1 MAATTGQGGAG
12 RNPPSRVLL
21 TVSGSIVPDV
31 DDQVRRGV
39 RPRPDYVVLA
49 DVIGADLLDVEEARR
64 RCGRLGRLI
73 ERIGGGHALLAWAC
87 FRERKRY
94 DAVLTDGE
102 QVGLP
107 LAVLCRLTLR
117 KLPAHVMIVHVLS
130 VRKKVLLYRLFRLGS
145 LVDTVLVY
153 SSWQQRFIHEELGF
167 PADRVVFT
175 PFMVDTHFFSP
186 QHADAKPDGA
196 ISTAGL
202 ECRDYPTLI
211 EAARGLDARV
221 VIAAASHWS
230 KRADTTQGVEHPD
243 NVEVRSLGYVDL
255 RQMYADSSFV
265 VMPLYDVEFQAG
277 VTTILE
283 AMAMAKPVIC
293 SRTKGQ
299 TDVVVDGETGL
310 YVPPGD
316 PAALR
321 AAIDGLLDD
330 PERVR
335 TMGEAARRYAER
347 EGELDVYA
355 ARLAAHVA
363 DAIDRRCPPG
373 R

>member
-1 MAATTGQGGAG
+1 MAATGGHGDAG
-12 RNPPSRVLL
+12 RTATRRVLL
-21 TVSGSIVPDV
+21 TVSGSIDPDV

-49 DVIGADLLDVEEARR
+49 DAIGADLLDVEQARR
-64 RCGRLGRLI
+64 RSGRLGRLV
-73 ERIGGGHALLAWAC
+73 ERIGGRHALLAWVC

-107 LAVLCRLTLR
+107 LALLCRLTLG
-117 KLPAHVMIVHVLS
+117 KLPAHVMIVHILS

-145 LVDTVLVY
+145 LVDTMLVY
-153 SSWQQRFIHEELGF
+153 SSWQQRFIHERLGF
-167 PADRVVFT
+167 PAERVLFT
-175 PFMVDTHFFSP
+175 PFMVDTQFFSP
-186 QHADAKPDGA
+186 ERTEAKADRA

-211 EAARGLDARV
+211 EAARGLDATV

-230 KRADTTQGVEHPD
+230 KRADTTQGVDQPA

-255 RQMYADSSFV
+255 RQMYADSAFV

-283 AMAMAKPVIC
+283 AMAMAKPVVC

-299 TDVVVDGETGL
+299 TDVVIDGETGV
-310 YVPPGD
+310 YVLPGD

-321 AAIDGLLDD
+321 AAIDALLDD

-335 TMGEAARRYAER
+335 TMGAAARQYAER

-355 ARLAAHVA
+355 ARLAAVVT
-363 DAIDRRCPPG
+363 DAIARR

>member
-1 MAATTGQGGAG
+1 
-12 RNPPSRVLL
+12 
-21 TVSGSIVPDV
+21 VSGSIAPDV

-49 DVIGADLLDVEEARR
+49 DVLGAHLLDVEQARR

-73 ERIGGGHALLAWAC
+73 ERVGGRHALLAWAC

-117 KLPAHVMIVHVLS
+117 KLPAHVMIVHILS

-145 LVDTVLVY
+145 LVDTMLVY
-153 SSWQQRFIHEELGF
+153 STWQQRFIHERLGF
-167 PADRVVFT
+167 PTERVVFT
-175 PFMVDTHFFSP
+175 PFMVDTQFFSP
-186 QHADAKPDGA
+186 DQVESKADRA

-211 EAARGLDARV
+211 EAARGLDANV

-230 KRADTTQGVEHPD
+230 KRADTTQGVDQPD

-255 RQMYADSSFV
+255 RQMYADSAFV

-299 TDVVVDGETGL
+299 TDVVVDGETGI

-316 PAALR
+316 PAPLR
-321 AAIDGLLDD
+321 KAIDELLAD
-330 PERVR
+330 PDRVR
-335 TMGEAARRYAER
+335 TMGAAARQYAER
-347 EGELDVYA
+347 EAELDVYA
-355 ARLAAHVA
+355 ARLAAEVRLA
-363 DAIDRRCPPG
+363 VDRR
-373 R
+373 RAS